1 MEAKQLVMLWFSI
14 IVSVQAEERLSWF
27 TTDPEVKKSIFVP
40 DNLPEGKEEN
50 RVLPWVFHRANDQKI
65 IELKCIMRGYNASNN
80 PIDYKEARWS
90 HPGFNASQVSV
101 SAKGENGT
109 EEGVPYRIWSI
120 NITTSPRDIGKKWA
134 TCEFQQGDFPL
145 STDFKFLIFKKLR
158 KPKEIKKNP
167 PKLVWRYVLGGSLEE
182 SDLNEQIE
190 DDIKR
195 QISEHYNN
203 QRVRRCPKNR
213 KRFCITE
220 MKPKGSQKRNS
231 VPIEDSK
238 KQKQRNKQSS
248 QCNTKFSF
256 S

>member
-1 MEAKQLVMLWFSI
+1 MEAIQLVMIWFSI

-50 RVLPWVFHRANDQKI
+50 RVLPWVFHSANDKKVIQ
-65 IELKCIMRGYNASNN
+65 LKCIMRGYNASNN
-80 PIDYKEARWS
+80 PSDYKEARWS

-213 KRFCITE
+213 KRFCITV

-248 QCNTKFSF
+248 QRNTKFSF

>member
-1 MEAKQLVMLWFSI
+1 MIMEASHLVLFSI
-14 IVSVQAEERLSWF
+14 IVSVQSEERLSWF

-50 RVLPWVFHRANDQKI
+50 RVLPWVFHSADDRKI
-65 IELKCIMRGYNASNN
+65 MELKCIMRGYNASNN
-80 PIDYKEARWS
+80 PSDYKDARWS
-90 HPGFNASQVSV
+90 HPGFDESQVSV
-101 SAKGENGT
+101 GAGPEKGVED
-109 EEGVPYRIWSI
+109 GVPYAIWSI
-120 NITTSPRDIGKKWA
+120 NINTTAKDAGKKWA

-158 KPKEIKKNP
+158 SPLKNQKNP
-167 PKLVWRYVLGGSLEE
+167 RKFVWRYVFGGSLEE

-195 QISEHYNN
+195 QISEHYNL
-203 QRVRRCPKNR
+203 RPARRCRNR

-220 MKPKGSQKRNS
+220 IKPKGSQKRNP

-238 KQKQRNKQSS
+238 KQQQRNKQSR
-248 QCNTKFSF
+248 QRNTKFSF

>member
-1 MEAKQLVMLWFSI
+1 MEAKQLVMIWFSI
-14 IVSVQAEERLSWF
+14 IVSVQAEERLSRF

-50 RVLPWVFHRANDQKI
+50 RVLPWVFHSANDKKVIQ
-65 IELKCIMRGYNASNN
+65 LKCIMRGYNASNN
-80 PIDYKEARWS
+80 PSDYKEARWS

-213 KRFCITE
+213 KRFCITV

-248 QCNTKFSF
+248 QRNTKFSF